1 MELRVLRYFLV
12 VAREENITKAA
23 KLLHI
28 TQPTLSRQLMQLEE
42 EFGVSLFRRSKHS
55 IRLTEEGML
64 LRRRAQELVELADKT
79 KREIIHSDEVISGN
93 IAIGCGETVNLK
105 YVAACMDSFRKQYP
119 DVDFSLYTGIAD
131 DVKERIEQG
140 TLDFGIVI
148 APVDISKYRF
158 IPLPDTDTWVVVMKT
173 DHPLAAKNT
182 IAPADLEGQNLILPS
197 RESVRNRL
205 EHWFGSSYPHVRP
218 AVYTNLSVYNQYML
232 VEAGI
237 GVALSFDFNFDVPNT
252 CKRRMEPMIEN
263 HSYLVWK
270 KDQIQA
276 AAMKRF
282 IAYSKS
288 FLGTLAA
295 QRADE
300 NAMDK

>member
-79 KREIIHSDEVISGN
+79 KKEIVHQDEVISGR

-105 YVAACMDSFRKQYP
+105 YVASSMAAFHKQYP
-119 DVDFSLYTGIAD
+119 EVDFSLYTGIAD

-140 TLDFGIVI
+140 ILDFGIVI
-148 APVDISKYRF
+148 APVDISKYSF
-158 IPLPDTDTWVVVMKT
+158 IPLPEKDPWVVIMQEG
-173 DHPLAAKNT
+173 HPLAAKKIIT
-182 IAPADLEGQNLILPS
+182 PADLEGQNLILAS

-205 EHWFGSSYPHVRP
+205 EHWFGASYPKVFKT
-218 AVYTNLSVYNQYML
+218 VYTNLSVYNKYLL

-237 GVALSFDFNFDVPNT
+237 GVALSFDFNFDVPHT
-252 CKRRMEPMIEN
+252 CKRPIEPPIEN
-263 HSYLVWK
+263 SSFLVWK
-270 KDQIQA
+270 KDQIHTA
-276 AAMKRF
+276 AVKAF
-282 IAYSKS
+282 IEYSKKT
-288 FLGTLAA
+288 LGPLAVQA
-295 QRADE
+295 EVEADA
-300 NAMDK
+300 NL